1 MIWIIFRLTLKELM
15 GRRRLALVALLAALP
30 ALVAVA
36 YRLGD
41 QQTDAPQW
49 TADTLLDGVIVT
61 ILLPLVALIFGTS
74 ALGSE
79 IEDGTVVHL
88 LSKPVSRRE
97 IILAKLAAASL
108 LTAVFVVPSAAV
120 SGTIAIWGS
129 AEQGIVTGFLLGS
142 LLGAFAYAA
151 LFVLLS
157 ALTSRALFVGLAYV
171 FVWEGIVTNLFTGTR
186 YLSIHQCCLGVADLI
201 SSAGD
206 KTFSADVGGVE
217 SLLILAAAGVAS
229 VVLAVR
235 LLDSFQVGQST

>member
-1 MIWIIFRLTLKELM
+1 MTWIIFRLTLRELS

-30 ALVAVA
+30 SLVAIA

-41 QQTDAPQW
+41 QQTDPPNW
-49 TADTLLDGVIVT
+49 TATVLLDGVIIT

-79 IEDGTVVHL
+79 IEDGTIIHL

-97 IILAKLAAASL
+97 IIFAKLAAASL
-108 LTAVFVVPSAAV
+108 LTALFVVPSAAL

-129 AEQGIVTGFLLGS
+129 SEQGIVTGFLASAVLGS
-142 LLGAFAYAA
+142 FAYTA

-157 ALTSRALFVGLAYV
+157 ALTGRALFVGLAYV
-171 FVWEGIVTNLFTGTR
+171 FVWEGIVTNLFSGSR

-201 SSAGD
+201 SSASD
-206 KTFSADVGGVE
+206 KTLSAGLDGA
-217 SLLILAAAGVAS
+217 SSFLILAAVVVAS
-229 VVLAVR
+229 IVLAVR
-235 LLDSFQVGQST
+235 SLSSFQVGQSS